1 MQFLRHIIYGKLSD
15 EELIQKYSESLKADY
30 VGELFS
36 RYSQLVYGVC
46 LKYLESRDESKDAVM
61 NIFERLMET
70 LKYHQVKSFRPWLYQ
85 VSRNHCLMILR
96 SGNRTVPFEDF
107 HVSKDAEE
115 DDIDSMFT
123 EQKDPSEN
131 LQKAVSE
138 LTEEQRICIDL
149 FYLKGKSYKEVCDK
163 TGFTELQVKSYIQNG
178 KRNLKNKLSNEKQQ
192 S

>member
-1 MQFLRHIIYGKLSD
+1 MQFLRKIIYGKLSD
-15 EELIQKYSESLKADY
+15 EELISKYVESLKPDY

-46 LKYLESRDESKDAVM
+46 LKYLDNRDESKDAVM

-70 LKYHQVKSFRPWLYQ
+70 LKYHQVKNFRPWLYQ

-96 SGNRTVPFEDF
+96 SGNRTIPFEDY
-107 HVSKDAEE
+107 HVSQENEE
-115 DDIDSMFT
+115 LELDTILTD
-123 EQKDPSEN
+123 QKDPSEN
-131 LQKAVSE
+131 LQQAVLE
-138 LTEEQRICIDL
+138 LNEEQRICIDL
-149 FYLKGKSYKEVCDK
+149 FYLKGKSYKEICDS

-178 KRNLKNKLSNEKQQ
+178 KRNLKNKLSNENQR